1 MSSGLPANHVF
12 SLHRDDD
19 GKILVGTSNG
29 LAMRGDDGSFRVFNT
44 ADGLYS
50 NVVFSMATANDG
62 SSWIGSYGGVARIAK
77 LQ

>member
-1 MSSGLPANHVF
+1 M
-12 SLHRDDD
+12 
-19 GKILVGTSNG
+19 LVGTSNG
-29 LAMRGDDGSFRVFNT
+29 LAVRDDSGLFRVFNT

-50 NVVFSMATANDG
+50 NIVFSMATAEDG